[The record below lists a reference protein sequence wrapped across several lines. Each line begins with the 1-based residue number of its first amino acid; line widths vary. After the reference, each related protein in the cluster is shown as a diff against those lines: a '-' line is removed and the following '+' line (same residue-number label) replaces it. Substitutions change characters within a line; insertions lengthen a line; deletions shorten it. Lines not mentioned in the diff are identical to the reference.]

1 MDRLELEQRILDKTI
16 DPLEKYKDLWEYY
29 YPRLLIYIKSFKKIS
44 GSEHTDIVSDILL
57 KTFNNLHKYNQL
69 YSLSTWI
76 YNIAKN
82 YALDLYR
89 KTNPSILAFSDDAVD
104 EQAVNAGEQDSMVD
118 AIIQN
123 DLIEK
128 CRECIKSLHE
138 KDKRLVFLRYYEGL
152 NSKEISLIE
161 GVSRSAVRRR
171 LMVVKSHIKKL
182 LGDDYGH

>member
-1 MDRLELEQRILDKTI
+1 MDRPELEQRILDKTI

-29 YPRLLIYIKSFKKIS
+29 HPRLLIYIKSFKKIP

-69 YSLSTWI
+69 YSLSTWV

-82 YALDLYR
+82 YMLDLYR
-89 KTNPSILAFSDDAVD
+89 KTNALVLAFSDDEID
-104 EQAVNAGEQDSMVD
+104 EQAIGAGEQDSIVD
-118 AIIQN
+118 VIIQN
-123 DLIEK
+123 DIIEK
-128 CRECIKSLHE
+128 CKKCIESLNE

-152 NSKEISLIE
+152 NSKEISLVE
-161 GVSRSAVRRR
+161 GMSRSAVRRR

>member
-29 YPRLLIYIKSFKKIS
+29 RPRLLIYIKSFKKIPS
-44 GSEHTDIVSDILL
+44 SEHTDVVSDILL

-69 YSLSTWI
+69 YSLSTWV

-89 KTNPSILAFSDDAVD
+89 KTSASLPAFSDDKID
-104 EQAVNAGEQDSMVD
+104 EQTVKAGEQDSIVD

-123 DLIEK
+123 DIIEK
-128 CRECIKSLHE
+128 CRKCIETLNE

-152 NSKEISLIE
+152 NSREISLVE
-161 GVSRSAVRRR
+161 GISRSAVRRR
-171 LMVVKSHIKKL
+171 LMVIKSHIKKL
-182 LGDDYGH
+182 LGDDYGY